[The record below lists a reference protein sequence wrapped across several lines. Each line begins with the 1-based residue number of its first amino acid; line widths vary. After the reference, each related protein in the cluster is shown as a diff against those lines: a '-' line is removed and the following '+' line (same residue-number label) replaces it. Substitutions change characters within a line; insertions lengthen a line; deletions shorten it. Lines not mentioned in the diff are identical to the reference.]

1 MGYGRLPEIAQP
13 WHSPSSLAGPNPF
26 QLVWTGAIQWRE
38 FPVAGCRG
46 TMMSKGSAEIS
57 TPLFIE
63 KEAAQ
68 YLTRSVSSLRRA
80 RKTGIGPKFVRIGRS
95 IRYAKTELDN
105 YILSC
110 GMISGTSEVEGG

>member
-1 MGYGRLPEIAQP
+1 MI
-13 WHSPSSLAGPNPF
+13 
-26 QLVWTGAIQWRE
+26 
-38 FPVAGCRG
+38 
-46 TMMSKGSAEIS
+46 KDSAEIS
-57 TPLFIE
+57 TPLFTE

-68 YLTRSVSSLRRA
+68 YLIRSPSSLRRA

-110 GMISGTSEVEGG
+110 GTISGPSEVKGG